1 MKKNFWAIFGSY
13 SWSGGALKNLK
24 KYMEDGKYNVLEHQ
38 PEIQGAATREEL
50 EDLINLGKEM
60 AAKILESEEE

>member
-1 MKKNFWAIFGSY
+1 
-13 SWSGGALKNLK
+13 
-24 KYMEDGKYNVLEHQ
+24 MEDGKYNVLEHQ